1 MPRYI
6 DIEPYDSCLIV
17 ANSEDSGIK
26 CKDIPTA
33 DVQEVKHGKWIVE
46 ERNNIGYTHKASIDE
61 FGNPFVK
68 KVHYTDLVYRCNEC
82 LKINHE
88 GATYYCPN
96 CGARMDGD
104 AE

>member
-1 MPRYI
+1 MEQNFIGEINMPRYI

-26 CKDIPTA
+26 CKDIQTA
-33 DVQEVKHGKWIVE
+33 YVLEVKHGKWIN
-46 ERNNIGYTHKASIDE
+46 ERGTCFNTYRECNLCHHVTDDYVINEDRRCFDA
-61 FGNPFVK
+61 PF
-68 KVHYTDLVYRCNEC
+68 
-82 LKINHE
+82 
-88 GATYYCPN
+88 YCPN